1 MLTLLSNYGTFL
13 YLTPSRQ
20 GVSRSIDMS
29 YPLNAKY
36 QIYSALSS
44 SVEEGSEV
52 PLVGNVSEG
61 LQMIPCIL
69 ELKELNNTEAEKRKK
84 VKEISIHC
92 FKVTVKVIFFFLFF
106 VFLHDSFCQLESL
119 EASNQADHTDN
130 TTCLLQSEEF
140 AGLLRNP

>member
-1 MLTLLSNYGTFL
+1 
-13 YLTPSRQ
+13 
-20 GVSRSIDMS
+20 MS
-29 YPLNAKY
+29 YPSNAKY

-92 FKVTVKVIFFFLFF
+92 FKVTVKVIVLKDFFLFF